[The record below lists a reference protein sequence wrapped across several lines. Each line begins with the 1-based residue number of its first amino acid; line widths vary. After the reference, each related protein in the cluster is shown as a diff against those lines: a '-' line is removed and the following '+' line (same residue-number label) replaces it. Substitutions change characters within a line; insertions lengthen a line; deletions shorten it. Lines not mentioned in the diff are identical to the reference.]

1 MGTTCVDIHNVSDNL
16 SILLKITANIL
27 GIKKLDGST
36 VTTSQNDVQ
45 IWIHLNHVF
54 HHDK

>member
-36 VTTSQNDVQ
+36 VTTSQNDV
-45 IWIHLNHVF
+45 
-54 HHDK
+54 